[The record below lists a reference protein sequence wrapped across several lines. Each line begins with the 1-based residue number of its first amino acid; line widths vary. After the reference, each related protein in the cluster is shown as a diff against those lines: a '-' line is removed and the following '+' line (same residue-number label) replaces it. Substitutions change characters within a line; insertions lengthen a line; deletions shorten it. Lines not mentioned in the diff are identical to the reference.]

1 MLLFFV
7 QLQEALKTWKQFM
20 ETLRSK
26 YTSLNFFTTNQL
38 VWLSQDLAKLNQGGN
53 ISTETIMNLR
63 LVAPNA
69 SDKDLHRFIVD
80 HLRALLHQEDTSVS
94 NESESEEEDNDPL
107 IDLKN
112 SKIFQDS
119 IKHYDE
125 NLVLASII
133 THFKIWNNDKESND
147 VKEVINDWC
156 DENENDEIAISSSII
171 ENFKNQLKRQ
181 RISFIQDAI
190 DGDNMNETQGQRNMA
205 DIFDF
210 EDENLDFQNKLEHVW
225 KSFLKLVSL
234 LRNTDYL
241 NFTIIAK
248 VLQELATKYENR
260 LQRAMLKTLSSGKP
274 NLIVVSEKDIHATC
288 LYIYSESDKLL
299 PRPDEVLICTPDTSL
314 EQLELILL
322 RDELTLHQ

>member
-1 MLLFFV
+1 M
-7 QLQEALKTWKQFM
+7 
-20 ETLRSK
+20 
-26 YTSLNFFTTNQL
+26 
-38 VWLSQDLAKLNQGGN
+38 
-53 ISTETIMNLR
+53 
-63 LVAPNA
+63 
-69 SDKDLHRFIVD
+69 
-80 HLRALLHQEDTSVS
+80 
-94 NESESEEEDNDPL
+94 
-107 IDLKN
+107 
-112 SKIFQDS
+112 
-119 IKHYDE
+119 
-125 NLVLASII
+125 ASII
-133 THFKIWNNDKESND
+133 THIKIWKNDKESD
-147 VKEVINDWC
+147 YVKEVINDWC